1 MKRRWATDHRAAV
14 LEAVACSPVPPRMSD
29 IIEDAQSLDPSFR
42 PDVIRSMVWQLD
54 HEELIARN
62 PTNYAT
68 RERDTYHITKA
79 GLDALTSWRFD
90 KALPS
95 EHTRPKSKGKKT
107 KS

>member
-1 MKRRWATDHRAAV
+1 VKRRWATDHRAIV
-14 LEAVACSPVPPRMSD
+14 LEAIATSPVPPRMVD
-29 IIEDAQSLDPSFR
+29 IIEDAQSLDSSFK

-54 HEELIARN
+54 HEGLIGRT
-62 PTNYAT
+62 PVILMT

-79 GLDALTSWRFD
+79 GLDALVSWRFD

-95 EHTRPKSKGKKT
+95 EHTRPKARGKKT